1 MTEEDKILINAY
13 FDNEASVDEIKYVE
27 LLFSKDEDAL
37 KYSNAIKL
45 SNNQIENFF
54 TSDEIS
60 MLKNNL
66 DDFTKNIQDTSKVN
80 NSITKHLSNII
91 NSLSG
96 MRLISS
102 FAAVFL
108 FSIIIVPLFDNEEI
122 DALYEFKIP
131 IERSEGT
138 ISIDNLVEETVFK
151 MKDLSLN
158 KSKLI
163 IEDSN
168 IVIIITKEDENC
180 IFGNATLIESA
191 KTREFKYC
199 SD

>member
-13 FDNEASVDEIKYVE
+13 LDNEASVDEIKYVE

-60 MLKNNL
+60 MLNNL

-151 MKDLSLN
+151 MKIYL
-158 KSKLI
+158 
-163 IEDSN
+163 
-168 IVIIITKEDENC
+168 
-180 IFGNATLIESA
+180 
-191 KTREFKYC
+191 
-199 SD
+199 